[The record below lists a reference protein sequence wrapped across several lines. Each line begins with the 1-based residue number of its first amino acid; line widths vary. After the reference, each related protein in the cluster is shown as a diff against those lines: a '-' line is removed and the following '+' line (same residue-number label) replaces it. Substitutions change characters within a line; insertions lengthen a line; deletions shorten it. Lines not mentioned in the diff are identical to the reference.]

1 MWRSCWW
8 FSGSIETYPRFLC
21 YNKKIK
27 KNFNASYADEN
38 ILYFNEDSSNAVLI
52 CKEMGVLNTDLN
64 NINLD
69 NSFDEDDRNT
79 IIIIRLLTWHIKLEI
94 AEHLKRS

>member
-1 MWRSCWW
+1 M
-8 FSGSIETYPRFLC
+8 
-21 YNKKIK
+21 IK
-27 KNFNASYADEN
+27 KNFNALYADEN
-38 ILYFNEDSSNAVLI
+38 MLYFNEDSSNAVLI